1 MSLLNLTRKRN
12 RTNSK
17 SRRTGSAVLTI
28 PQSLSDQ
35 AQIDSYHSLFVHH
48 PDTIITMDLEGIIT
62 SCNKHSESLI
72 GLLPEEIEG
81 PFHQFVVEDYLAQVV
96 YHFTLAAQGKA
107 QNYYCQAIHRDGH
120 IVDLSVTSIP
130 MYTDGKITGVYG
142 IIKDITERKDKNR
155 ELTNMKNSLNRA
167 QEVAN
172 IGSWEYDIKSGKVFC
187 SEQTHRIMGVPLEAE
202 LTNGF
207 LDMVHPKD
215 LDRLNKTFSEACT
228 SATGIV
234 TEFYII
240 RQDSTERFINLK
252 ADFILDDS
260 GQAARLIGTFH
271 DITEHKLAEQ
281 RLMENQKQLR
291 TISDAFDVG
300 IRSLDFRTNTLV
312 YASSGMEPLFGVH
325 PTELLGMSLK
335 WTDYIHPD
343 DVENFNKHFEG
354 LASGVP
360 AQLQYRIYDKF
371 GNIKWVDDRLF
382 PSLDSS
388 GDLIRV
394 DGLMTDIHEQK
405 LHEEKINFYAYH
417 DYLTGLPN
425 RHMYEEELRDLIR
438 LGKNFALL
446 FLDMDRFKF
455 VNDTL
460 GHSIGDEL
468 LKALSKRLAT
478 HITKDDLLVRLGG
491 DEFAILL
498 SNYGEESEAI
508 RIAGDIIEDIEKTFM
523 IEDYELHITTSIGI
537 GFFPQDGQTVK
548 ELTANA
554 DLALYRAKDAGK
566 NNLQLYTPS
575 LNIETYKSFLFEN
588 DLRKAI
594 TEEQF
599 LLHFQPKVDPITSKI
614 IGAEALIRWIH
625 PEWGILS
632 PGEFIPIAE
641 GSNLILEIGDW
652 VLRSVCKQINE
663 WQANGVNLVPIS
675 INVSPKRFNKG
686 DLALKVSSILAEMNI
701 DPKWI
706 EFEIT
711 ETSLIQY
718 EEKVLAAIATLKEM
732 GIAISLDDFGTG
744 YSSIGYL
751 KKFKA
756 DYLKIDRS
764 FISGITPNAED
775 KAIVKSILSLAHGLN
790 MKVVAEG
797 VETAEEAAFLVE
809 NKCDFIQGFL
819 FSKPLQAD
827 DFAGMLAKGTTL
839 FPAALKA
846 ESRPAENRREYFR
859 IQLPEPLDSLM
870 TIVKIN
876 GKTIRLGKTK
886 VEIDDIGLGGL
897 RFNSSL
903 KIPESK
909 DFLLRF
915 EFEVLENPFTFEGNV
930 AWKQTLNDDLQQYG
944 VEFNITEKERENLA
958 ATLNKLAIKV
968 RK

>member
-1 MSLLNLTRKRN
+1 MGLLNLKRKRN
-12 RTNSK
+12 RDTTK
-17 SRRTGSAVLTI
+17 ARRTGTI
-28 PQSLSDQ
+28 PAIQQPVSDQ
-35 AQIDSYHSLFVHH
+35 AQIDSYHSLFIHH
-48 PDTIITMDLEGIIT
+48 PDTIITTDLQGIIT
-62 SCNKHSESLI
+62 SSNKHSESLI

-81 PFHQFVVEDYLAQVV
+81 PFHQFIVEEYLAQVV
-96 YHFTLAAQGKA
+96 HHFTLAAKGKA

-142 IIKDITERKDKNR
+142 IIKDITERENKSR
-155 ELTNMKNSLNRA
+155 ELTDMKNSLNRA
-167 QEVAN
+167 QQVAN
-172 IGSWEYDIKSGKVFC
+172 IGSWEYDLISGSAFC
-187 SEQTHRIMGVPLEAE
+187 SEQTHRIMGVPLEAD

-207 LDMVHPKD
+207 LDMIHPKD
-215 LDRLNKTFSEACT
+215 LDRLNKTFRQAC
-228 SATGIV
+228 SSGTGV
-234 TEFYII
+234 TLDFRII
-240 RQDSTERFINLK
+240 RKDNIERYINLK
-252 ADFILDDS
+252 ADVITDES

-281 RLMENQKQLR
+281 RLTENQKQLK
-291 TISDAFDVG
+291 TISDALDIG
-300 IRSLDFRTNTLV
+300 IRSLDIHSNTLV
-312 YASSGMEPLFGVH
+312 YASSGMESFFGL
-325 PTELLGMSLK
+325 PAGDLMGINRK

-354 LASGVP
+354 LASGIP
-360 AQLQYRIYDKF
+360 AQLQYRILDIA
-371 GNIKWVDDRLF
+371 GNFKWVDDRLF

-438 LGKNFALL
+438 IGKNFALL

-460 GHSIGDEL
+460 GHAIGDEL

-498 SNYGEESEAI
+498 SNYGDESEAI

-575 LNIETYKSFLFEN
+575 LNIETYKSFMFEN

-614 IGAEALIRWIH
+614 IGAEALIRWNH

-652 VLRSVCKQINE
+652 VLRSVCHQINE
-663 WQANGVNLVPIS
+663 WKEKGVNLVPIS

-686 DLALKVSSILAEMNI
+686 DLAQKVSSILEEMNI

-751 KKFKA
+751 KRFKA

-827 DFAGMLAKGTTL
+827 DFASMLASGTTL
-839 FPAALKA
+839 SQAAFKA

-859 IQLPEPLDSLM
+859 IQLPEPIDSLM

-876 GKTIRLGKTK
+876 GKNIRLGKTK
-886 VEIDDIGLGGL
+886 VEIDDLGLGGL

-915 EFEVLENPFTFEGNV
+915 EFEVLEKSFTFEGNV